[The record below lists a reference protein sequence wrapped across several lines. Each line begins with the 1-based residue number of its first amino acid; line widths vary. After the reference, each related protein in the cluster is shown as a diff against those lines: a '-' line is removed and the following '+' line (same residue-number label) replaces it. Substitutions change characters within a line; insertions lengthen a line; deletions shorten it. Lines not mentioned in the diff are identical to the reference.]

1 MKKLSLTLFVAT
13 VLLLSGCTSDLKK
26 QTEMLVGTWKIDKI
40 SSDLI
45 PTGSSTRI
53 TVNEN
58 NNSSGTVVLNKVDDV
73 LTGTITVK
81 FDLAAPAAQTYIVT
95 GPITWL
101 NDLTSVTT
109 TCGTEGPVTWIAS
122 TNTATKQTWTYGGS
136 TIAVRDAGPEQ
147 VGGLN
152 IKLLEMTK
160 Q

>member
-1 MKKLSLTLFVAT
+1 MKKLSITLFAASI
-13 VLLLSGCTSDLKK
+13 LILSGCTSDLEK
-26 QTEMLVGTWKIDKI
+26 QTALLVGTWKIDKI

-45 PTGSSTRI
+45 PTGSSQRI

-58 NNSSGTVVLNKVDDV
+58 NNSSGTVVLNQVDDK

-81 FDLAAPAAQTYIVT
+81 FDLAAPAPQTYIVT

-109 TCGTEGPVTWIAS
+109 THGAEGPVTWMAT
-122 TNTATKQTWTYGGS
+122 TNTATKQTWTYGGDA
-136 TIAVRDAGPEQ
+136 IAVRD
-147 VGGLN
+147 VDGGLN